1 MQKSWIL
8 SWMEVLINMA
18 HNCFEKAILKQYFKK
33 KRKKRNKAPSL
44 KLRKALPAAAL

>member
-8 SWMEVLINMA
+8 SWMEVLINMS
-18 HNCFEKAILKQYFKK
+18 HNCFEKAVLKHYLKK
-33 KRKKRNKAPSL
+33 KKKRNKAPSL